1 MQFSGFQRICAT
13 VQTSP
18 QPTSECDCHSE
29 KASSP
34 LPSRLGSWTSHRP
47 WTARCALA
55 VSASVPTWGYFLV
68 TFTAAVIKKNL
79 CKNNLMKE
87 ENVYYFLSNLSIFL
101 RILCTSAL
109 FTWMGDE
116 GLFLLTVGAVHYQR
130 GSRGQELETVLKA
143 SIFRK
148 KRVMSAA
155 T

>member
-1 MQFSGFQRICAT
+1 MMQFSGFQRICAT

-87 ENVYYFLSNLSIFL
+87 ENVYYFLSNLSIFFWEFYV
-101 RILCTSAL
+101 RVLCLHEWGMKGCFYSQLAQSIIK
-109 FTWMGDE
+109 GDQ
-116 GLFLLTVGAVHYQR
+116 GGK
-130 GSRGQELETVLKA
+130 SLKL
-143 SIFRK
+143 SWKHPYSGR
-148 KRVMSAA
+148 RE
-155 T
+155 

>member
-1 MQFSGFQRICAT
+1 MMQFSGFQRICAT

-68 TFTAAVIKKNL
+68 TFTAAVIKKKSL
-79 CKNNLMKE
+79 QKQL
-87 ENVYYFLSNLSIFL
+87 
-101 RILCTSAL
+101 
-109 FTWMGDE
+109 DE
-116 GLFLLTVGAVHYQR
+116 GRKCLLFSFKSFYFFWEFYVR
-130 GSRGQELETVLKA
+130 VLCLHEWGMKGCFYSQLA
-143 SIFRK
+143 QSIIKGDQGGKSLKLSWKHPYSGR
-148 KRVMSAA
+148 RE
-155 T
+155 

>member
-1 MQFSGFQRICAT
+1 MMQFSGFQRICAT

-68 TFTAAVIKKNL
+68 TFTAAVIKKKSL
-79 CKNNLMKE
+79 QKQL
-87 ENVYYFLSNLSIFL
+87 
-101 RILCTSAL
+101 
-109 FTWMGDE
+109 DE
-116 GLFLLTVGAVHYQR
+116 GRKCLLFSFKSFYFFWEFYVR
-130 GSRGQELETVLKA
+130 VLCLHGWGMKGCFYSQLA
-143 SIFRK
+143 QSIIKGDQGGKSLKLSWKHPYSGR
-148 KRVMSAA
+148 RE
-155 T
+155 